1 MPPMNSLLRL
11 AACALALLAPPDLH
25 AEAMGVHGMVL
36 FGGRDGLFASHMPMF
51 HRPHDTQVVLQV
63 HLADPRRDAALRREL
78 AARPRL
84 WTIVPDRF
92 DLDRLD
98 PGAADPIRGLRA
110 DVVRGHFERGGHV
123 QSRGVAF
130 VIDRVV
136 FDHRLT
142 PTPAAAAPLR
152 YRVVD
157 AGPGAREHF
166 LLHWLDTRPD
176 ADHIVRVTT
185 PAPATLPAEI
195 AVPRIGQA
203 LSATP
208 VQLQE
213 ALHDAGAASA
223 QVGSDAYLETS
234 DLE

>member
-1 MPPMNSLLRL
+1 MTSLLRL
-11 AACALALLAPPDLH
+11 AACALALLAAPALQ
-25 AEAMGVHGMVL
+25 AQSMGVHGMVL
-36 FGGRDGLFASHMPMF
+36 FGGRDGLFLSHMPMF

-84 WTIVPDRF
+84 WTIVPERF
-92 DLDRLD
+92 ELDRLE
-98 PGAADPIRGLRA
+98 PGAADPIHGFRA
-110 DVVRGHFERGGHV
+110 DVVLGHFERGGRV
-123 QSRGVAF
+123 RSQGDAF

-142 PTPAAAAPLR
+142 PAPAAGAPLR
-152 YRVVD
+152 YRLVD

-176 ADHIVRVTT
+176 ADHVVRVTT
-185 PAPATLPAEI
+185 LSPATLPAQI
-195 AVPRIGQA
+195 AVPRVGSA

-208 VQLQE
+208 AQLQRG
-213 ALHDAGAASA
+213 LRDAGAASA
-223 QVGSDAYLETS
+223 RVVSEPYLETS